1 MEAFFLARKKQDPTI
16 RRNEFIDTAINL
28 FLTKGYEETSLRDIL
43 KELGGESALS
53 PSVFYYYFKSK
64 DELRDTC
71 LNVYVDR
78 YAEDLILLLKDDT
91 FDYAEKMRK
100 IIERITLALHH
111 VGKMMLDDSSHNVT
125 LIQNMIADRYFSKII
140 PQLAELIQDGLKSG
154 KLPMTELAKE
164 TDPRSIAKFLCNGIA
179 TLFHDGAF
187 LFLSAPHS
195 FENVRLI
202 PVYAAQILGLPVS
215 ALQKD

>member
-1 MEAFFLARKKQDPTI
+1 MARKKQDPTI

-125 LIQNMIADRYFSKII
+125 LIQNMVGA
-140 PQLAELIQDGLKSG
+140 LKSV
-154 KLPMTELAKE
+154 E
-164 TDPRSIAKFLCNGIA
+164 
-179 TLFHDGAF
+179 
-187 LFLSAPHS
+187 
-195 FENVRLI
+195 
-202 PVYAAQILGLPVS
+202 
-215 ALQKD
+215 